1 VPHVRTRARR
11 FAVIAGLGLA
21 LALGAVGVY
30 GQELIRRSLARPG
43 EVQPIQLAADH
54 VATWTE
60 GTMRWFVL
68 RGQVSIEQGTTAIR
82 MPFAVARVDEAE
94 RLRTGTY
101 LVEVFGDG
109 GVTIDDGSQPKS
121 ADTGHLQLASRG
133 ALELRAFKDKV
144 QRETLAN
151 DPLVSKAKSVWATS
165 PAVVQAKSTPPRP
178 LPPNLAATR
187 LQTPAAPTPAPTG
200 IQQVQA
206 VVPVPPAAPP
216 AAPAPTPSLP
226 SPPTA
231 TPGPSVLP
239 VPGVPGPTQ
248 PLPPVPPPPTSTN
261 PNVKPSGPTRKLSI
275 RPRSSAG
282 LGGEKRI
289 INGENVAIVPTGV
302 IITVGD
308 PSDGK
313 GFLDIEADR
322 MVLWTRGNTQQIFNN
337 LQSTQGETTNALEFY
352 LSGNVEIRTITGKQS
367 EILKCD
373 ECYYDVG
380 RNVAIALRSRL
391 EVRDPKMIY
400 PIYFDADEMFRL
412 NENLYQ
418 SNNVEVYST
427 ILPSDPGL
435 KIQVRE
441 ATLEMR
447 DIPKRGLFGSQVIDP
462 DTGLPAVEKQRYFK
476 GKNMVV
482 RIEDVPVFGWPFVQ
496 GDIDDPLGPLENVTI
511 GASRTFGFQLGT
523 TWDIYDLIG
532 MEKIDGTRWHLLLD
546 YLTRRGPAAG
556 ADFDFAGRDLFGIP
570 SKYQGRIFAWGIH
583 DDADDILGGGR
594 GERIFIAPGV
604 HVPVT
609 HPEWRGRFLS
619 RLNMQEM
626 PYGFSLQTQVAL
638 ISDRNFLE
646 QFFRRDWETELNQE
660 TFIYLKQQHDNWA
673 WTGLVEPRLR
683 DWITETEW
691 LPRADGW
698 LIGQKFFDLFTYNVH
713 GSAGYARLRPTEEP
727 AFAYSP
733 TDVATDTGRFDIFQ
747 DLSLP
752 FQAGPFKVVPYGV
765 FDTALYTNDLNG
777 DDQGRLYG
785 GGGLRSSIP
794 LSRLYPTIESDM
806 FNLTG
811 IYHKAVFSGNWFLA
825 DSNVRFTE
833 LPQLDRFNDDASDQA
848 LRDIRPR
855 QFQLNPSNALFLTT
869 SPLFD
874 PQFYALRRLIDNR
887 IDTLDQIHVLQFNLR
902 QRWQT
907 KRGFLGNQHVVD
919 WMVLDMGMS
928 VFPDSDRD
936 NFGEPLGILEY
947 DWVWNIGD
955 RTALVSNGWAET
967 IDNGPRVFNAG
978 VLLNRPDATNLYLG
992 YRHLD
997 PLESRAVVAS
1007 LSYAFSA
1014 KYAITLGTVWDFGIE
1029 QKNYSVMVTRIGTD
1043 LRFSLGVA
1051 YNSTTDN
1058 FNLLFEIVPNLFRNK
1073 AGGMSPGMFSAM
1085 R

>member
-1 VPHVRTRARR
+1 VPHDRPRARR
-11 FAVIAGLGLA
+11 FAATAGLGLA
-21 LALGAVGVY
+21 LALSAAALCGVRAH
-30 GQELIRRSLARPG
+30 GQELIRRSFARPT
-43 EVQPIQLAADH
+43 ESQPIQVAADH

-68 RGQVSIEQGTTAIR
+68 RGRVWIEQGTTGIR
-82 MPFAVARVDEAE
+82 LPFAVARVDEAE
-94 RLRTGTY
+94 RMRTGMY
-101 LVEVFGDG
+101 LVELFGDG
-109 GVTIDDGSQPKS
+109 GVTIDEGPQRKA
-121 ADTGHLQLASRG
+121 ADTVHLQLSTRG
-133 ALELRAFKDKV
+133 ELEIKVFKDKV
-144 QRETLAN
+144 QQQVLAN
-151 DPLVSKAKSVWATS
+151 DPLVGKAKATWATS
-165 PAVVQAKSTPPRP
+165 SAVLQAKSKAPQPLAANIAKSATP
-178 LPPNLAATR
+178 LPAPGATQS
-187 LQTPAAPTPAPTG
+187 LVQPPSSG

-206 VVPVPPAAPP
+206 VVPVPPA
-216 AAPAPTPSLP
+216 PAP
-226 SPPTA
+226 
-231 TPGPSVLP
+231 VLP
-239 VPGVPGPTQ
+239 VPGVPGPGVPVPTQ
-248 PLPPVPPPPTSTN
+248 PLPPPPPPPTSTN
-261 PNVKPSGPTRKLSI
+261 PNVKPSGPTRKLSV
-275 RPRSSAG
+275 RPRGSIG
-282 LGGEKRI
+282 LDAKTDV
-289 INGENVAIVPTGV
+289 INGENVAVVPTGV

-308 PSDGK
+308 PTDGK

-322 MVLWTRGNTQQIFNN
+322 MVLWTRGNTQKIFNN
-337 LQSTQGETTNALEFY
+337 LQSTQGETTNTLEFY
-352 LSGNVEIRTITGKQS
+352 LSGNVEIRTITGMQS

-400 PIYFDADEMFRL
+400 PIYFDADELFRL

-435 KIQVRE
+435 KVQVRE

-462 DTGLPAVEKQRYFK
+462 ATGLPVMEKQRYFK

-482 RIEDVPVFGWPFVQ
+482 RVEDVPVFGWPYVQ
-496 GDIDDPLGPLENVTI
+496 GDIDDPLGPLENVTF
-511 GASRTFGFQLGT
+511 GASRAFGFQLGT

-532 MEKIDGTRWHLLLD
+532 MQEIDGTRWHLLLD
-546 YLTRRGPAAG
+546 ILTRRGPAAG
-556 ADFDFAGRDLFGIP
+556 TDFDFEGRDLFGVP
-570 SKYQGRIFAWGIH
+570 SKYQGRIFAWGIY
-583 DDADDILGGGR
+583 DDGEDILGGDRGR
-594 GERIFIAPGV
+594 RIFVAPGV
-604 HVPVT
+604 SVPVD
-609 HPEWRGRFLS
+609 HPDWRGRVLS
-619 RLNMQEM
+619 RLNLQEM
-626 PYGFSLQTQVAL
+626 PYGFSLQTQLAL

-646 QFFRRDWETELNQE
+646 QYFRRDWETDLNQE
-660 TFIYLKQQHDNWA
+660 TFIYLKQQQDNWA

-691 LPRADGW
+691 LPRADGY

-733 TDVATDTGRFDIFQ
+733 TDIATETGRFDVFQ
-747 DLSLP
+747 ELSLP
-752 FQAGPFKVVPYGV
+752 FQAGPVKVVPYGV
-765 FDTALYTNDLNG
+765 IDTAYYTNDLSG

-785 GGGLRSSIP
+785 AGGLRSSMP
-794 LSRLYPTIESDM
+794 LSRLYPAVESDL
-806 FNLTG
+806 FNLSG
-811 IYHKAVFSGNWFLA
+811 LYHKVVFSGNYYIA

-848 LRDIRPR
+848 LRNIRPR
-855 QFQLNPSNALFLTT
+855 QFQFNPDNALFLTT

-887 IDTLDQIHVLQFNLR
+887 IDTLDRIHVLQLNMR

-919 WMVLDMGMS
+919 WMLLDMGMS
-928 VFPDSDRD
+928 IFPEDERD
-936 NFGEPLGILEY
+936 NFGETLGILQY

-955 RTALVSNGWAET
+955 RTALVSSGWAET
-967 IDNGPRVFNAG
+967 IDDGPRVFNAG
-978 VLLNRPDATNLYLG
+978 VVLNRPDTTNLYLG

-1043 LRFSLGVA
+1043 LRFSLGFA
-1051 YNSTTDN
+1051 YNSTTEN
-1058 FNLLFEIVPNLFRNK
+1058 FNLLLEIVPNLFRNK
-1073 AGGMSPGMFSAM
+1073 TGGMSPGMFSAL